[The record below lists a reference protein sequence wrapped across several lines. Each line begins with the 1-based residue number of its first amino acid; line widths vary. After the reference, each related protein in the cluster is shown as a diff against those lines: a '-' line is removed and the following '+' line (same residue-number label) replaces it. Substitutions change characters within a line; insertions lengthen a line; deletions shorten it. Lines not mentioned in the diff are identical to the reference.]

1 MNWCSSLDDF
11 GTLFVE
17 KLVAAV
23 RTEELDLLVPKFLP
37 MAVEITF
44 ALRTGHPKNLRHDSL
59 PRNFHHRDAE
69 PTENLISKLF
79 DSATSTVNSPTL
91 SFFR

>member
-23 RTEELDLLVPKFLP
+23 RTEELDVLVPKFLP
-37 MAVEITF
+37 MAVEITL

-59 PRNFHHRDAE
+59 PRNFHHRGRGAHRE
-69 PTENLISKLF
+69 F
-79 DSATSTVNSPTL
+79 D
-91 SFFR
+91 F